1 MNQLPHSWEF
11 LGRKMGLSCSMLF
24 GKRLRFGRE
33 KQKAVCGKRMT
44 PPAQRRHAGGVVADF
59 LRSQLRRIG
68 LGHPLGRD
76 PSRTSMPASRTSP
89 ANSNGHQPARSNL
102 VDRLL
107 RWPFVRYASNT
118 VTAGAIIPKVPVE
131 NSQPSRG
138 GVYPH
143 RLHPEEVRRGATGER
158 RARYRGD
165 EAHGTEPVGD
175 Q

>member
-1 MNQLPHSWEF
+1 WH
-11 LGRKMGLSCSMLF
+11 GLQPTTRSPAFAALRA
-24 GKRLRFGRE
+24 KRWRIFPGSHPSDADFGRN
-33 KQKAVCGKRMT
+33 AAGTMIPISAFTC
-44 PPAQRRHAGGVVADF
+44 RRAADTSVAAEER
-59 LRSQLRRIG
+59 LK
-68 LGHPLGRD
+68 LGE
-76 PSRTSMPASRTSP
+76 
-89 ANSNGHQPARSNL
+89 
-102 VDRLL
+102 
-107 RWPFVRYASNT
+107 FI
-118 VTAGAIIPKVPVE
+118 TAGAIMPKVPVE